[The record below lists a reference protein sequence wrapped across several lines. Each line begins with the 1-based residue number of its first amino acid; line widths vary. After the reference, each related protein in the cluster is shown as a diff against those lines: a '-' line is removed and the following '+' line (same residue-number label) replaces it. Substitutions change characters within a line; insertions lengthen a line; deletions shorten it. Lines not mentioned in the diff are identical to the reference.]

1 MCKCVYV
8 WVYVFHRA
16 HSVCEGGAARGEERR
31 GEGEEKYYSCYVR
44 LKYKNIEI

>member
-16 HSVCEGGAARGEERR
+16 HSVCEGGAAG
-31 GEGEEKYYSCYVR
+31 GEEKRGGEVLFVLCAV
-44 LKYKNIEI
+44 EI

>member
-16 HSVCEGGAARGEERR
+16 HSVCEGGAAERR
-31 GEGEEKYYSCYVR
+31 GEEEERYYSCYVR
-44 LKYKNIEI
+44 LKYRNIEI

>member
-16 HSVCEGGAARGEERR
+16 HSVCEGGAAGGEERR
-31 GEGEEKYYSCYVR
+31 RRSIIRAMCG
-44 LKYKNIEI
+44 